1 MSQRAITL
9 LHGADQ
15 RLQALVERLTPD
27 QLSLATPC
35 AGWDVRATL
44 SHTLESIEAFSAAV
58 DGGRAPTEQ
67 QLFEGADVIGDDP
80 IGVTKRIL
88 ERSHAAWEG
97 VTEWDDVTVQ
107 TVLGPMPIDKAIAIV
122 TFSTLVHSW
131 DLAWA
136 LGERVEFTAAEATLA
151 EAVGNELVPA
161 TRAYGLYG
169 PEVPAPAQA
178 SATQRVIAFTG
189 RAPL

>member
-1 MSQRAITL
+1 
-9 LHGADQ
+9 
-15 RLQALVERLTPD
+15 
-27 QLSLATPC
+27 
-35 AGWDVRATL
+35 
-44 SHTLESIEAFSAAV
+44 
-58 DGGRAPTEQ
+58 
-67 QLFEGADVIGDDP
+67 
-80 IGVTKRIL
+80 
-88 ERSHAAWEG
+88 
-97 VTEWDDVTVQ
+97 
-107 TVLGPMPIDKAIAIV
+107 VLGPLPIAKAIAIV

-169 PEVPAPAQA
+169 AEVPAPAQA
-178 SATQRVIAFTG
+178 TATQRVIAFTG